1 MSRAGNVLENPVTG
15 ERAVAGE
22 QQISRERADDQ
33 PAALRGRRIQTR
45 ESMNDLVA
53 AVERIPTVVVG
64 RDKPQNG
71 SDPLAENKGA

>member
-33 PAALRGRRIQTR
+33 PPLLFEAGRIQTR
-45 ESMNDLVA
+45 EN
-53 AVERIPTVVVG
+53 ERPRG
-64 RDKPQNG
+64 RRG
-71 SDPLAENKGA
+71 EDPHGGRWARQAPERL